1 MIVWVILS
9 CHGSNNPFGSS
20 KIIVIVMNRSCCITN
35 QRTSAKPCTE
45 HGPLN
50 DILGMKDF
58 NKLTA
63 GFEQAKNISSYSIE

>member
-9 CHGSNNPFGSS
+9 SHGNNNLFGSS
-20 KIIVIVMNRSCCITN
+20 KIVVIVMNRSCCITN
-35 QRTSAKPCTE
+35 QRTPAKPCTE

-50 DILGMKDF
+50 DILGMTDF
-58 NKLTA
+58 SKLTA

>member
-9 CHGSNNPFGSS
+9 SHGNNNLFGSS
-20 KIIVIVMNRSCCITN
+20 KIIVIVMNHSCCITN
-35 QRTSAKPCTE
+35 QRTPAKPCTE

-50 DILGMKDF
+50 DILGMTDF
-58 NKLTA
+58 SKLTA